1 MPGTL
6 NVSLWLNL
14 RPNGVGVFQE
24 VLSAKKGISTPSLH
38 RLANVSE
45 GMTAMRENHHMFNDY
60 AQNPNRGGQDY
71 EETMWEDVDFLVSEL
86 NSKIGSTWRAVRQSN
101 TFNRF
106 SGRGMTRGSTAVDT
120 MRKVYDQMDGWLEYL
135 KSTNVIFEEPEIDS
149 IIDDH
154 GAVVDLTDDLD
165 PDSDHDGDDG
175 DAGPGNS
182 ASKWCKSHP
191 LRNGETTNEQKTQAD
206 ALMARGMA
214 RQQVLWGRRAAREAQ
229 EAEDAEAEAARE
241 AVRADARAQKV
252 YVVEAIVNR
261 KTENGVLQYRVK
273 WEGYAASK
281 NTWELQD
288 NLVGARKLIA
298 KYEKRHPNKK

>member
-1 MPGTL
+1 
-6 NVSLWLNL
+6 
-14 RPNGVGVFQE
+14 
-24 VLSAKKGISTPSLH
+24 VLSAKKGISIPSLH

-45 GMTAMRENHHMFNDY
+45 GMTAMRENHHLFNDY
-60 AQNPNRGGQDY
+60 AQNPSRGGKDY

-86 NSKIGSTWRAVRQSN
+86 NSKIGSTWRAVRQPVS
-101 TFNRF
+101 FNRF
-106 SGRGMTRGSTAVDT
+106 SGRGMPRGSTASDT

-135 KSTNVIFEEPEIDS
+135 KSTNIIFEEPEIDS

-165 PDSDHDGDDG
+165 PDSDDDGDDG

-191 LRNGETTNEQKTQAD
+191 LRNGETTAEQKTQAD
-206 ALMARGMA
+206 ELMARGMA
-214 RQQVLWGRRAAREAQ
+214 RQQVLWGRQAARQAH
-229 EAEDAEAEAARE
+229 EAEEAEAEAVRE
-241 AVRADARAQKV
+241 AARAEARAQKV

-261 KTENGVLQYRVK
+261 RIIDGVVEYRVK
-273 WEGYAASK
+273 WDDYAACN
-281 NTWELQD
+281 NTWEMQD

-298 KYEKRHPNKK
+298 KYEKRNPTQK